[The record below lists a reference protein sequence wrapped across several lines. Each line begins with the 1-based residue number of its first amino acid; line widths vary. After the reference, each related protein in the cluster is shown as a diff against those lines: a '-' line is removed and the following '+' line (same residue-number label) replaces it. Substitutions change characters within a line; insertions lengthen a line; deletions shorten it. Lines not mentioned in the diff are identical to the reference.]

1 MHVGRGLVSG
11 SRDTNSDSPLLTPTI
26 KPVFLVMKGGGVVV
40 VVVVVV
46 VAQLGVGGQYL
57 NWTHP
62 VSG

>member
-1 MHVGRGLVSG
+1 MSGL
-11 SRDTNSDSPLLTPTI
+11 RDTKLADPPRTPTI

-46 VAQLGVGGQYL
+46 VGAEQLGVVGQYL